1 MINIGNFRIQDT
13 WEDIIKRGYMFMVQ
27 YATSG
32 DCGGAQRR
40 ETVEMSDHKA
50 RHIYFVVLMQYKKSL
65 GVNDGRL

>member
-1 MINIGNFRIQDT
+1 
-13 WEDIIKRGYMFMVQ
+13 MVQ